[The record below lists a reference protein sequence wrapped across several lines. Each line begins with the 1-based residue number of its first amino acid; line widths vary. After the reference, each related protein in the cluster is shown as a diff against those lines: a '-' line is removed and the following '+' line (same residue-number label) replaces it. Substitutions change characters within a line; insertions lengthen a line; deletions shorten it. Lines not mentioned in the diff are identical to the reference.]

1 MQNIRGYALTLS
13 ELIVLLLAGF
23 GVTTI
28 IDYAIDI
35 INGIIK
41 IIALKKEQKERKRQE
56 EQDKDD

>member
-1 MQNIRGYALTLS
+1 MMS

-28 IDYAIDI
+28 IDSAIDI
-35 INGIIK
+35 TNGIIK

-56 EQDKDD
+56 EQNKDD

>member
-1 MQNIRGYALTLS
+1 MMS

-35 INGIIK
+35 IKNLIG

-56 EQDKDD
+56 EQNKDD